1 MNTTHTRTKRMY
13 QWTFALLMMS
23 ICWLATPDSYAQYA
37 PAGNAHPKSVIMDDN
52 AAVSNPFGPLMATT
66 FDMAKKEKFS
76 KEVDISP
83 LRDLAVYHGSRV
95 KVLDTLARET
105 VKQLLGRKDYVDFA
119 INPATPNVARNVH
132 FDPLFTTLDLMI
144 DPGYY
149 VDKPLIHV
157 EYLPLREAFLDRMYT
172 DAAEKEWWKR
182 VGRLKPGKF
191 IETSPGKKVIVLDDV
206 INTFGTDAQYA
217 QGIDK
222 TRTALLL
229 YQHSWKN
236 LVMVASDSAETPWRH
251 LATLAPDSAAGKA
264 VKELG
269 EAWRAADAPRANAAA
284 KTLAAELPKIN
295 AVYYPTMKRSL
306 ESTYNRL
313 NAFEW
318 GFWLYA
324 FALLGLLLAF
334 GTGRKWMVYT
344 GVALLLGALGMHAF
358 GFVSR
363 CIIAERFAIQNQ
375 FESMTGLSL
384 FAGLVGT
391 TIMLI
396 RRQWLF
402 GAAAAGVGFMV
413 LVTATQTGIP
423 GVSVEREAP
432 ILNTSVLLKYHVT
445 TVLVSYGLIALGFMV
460 SLFYLGTHYAAKFR
474 GTLAPMPKLAVAS
487 GSSLTD
493 DDAGLSEMSAS
504 ALNIGD
510 NSSHGTARVLHDLDR
525 SQMIILQ
532 LAFWA
537 LGVGILLGA
546 WWADHSWGRWWAF
559 DPKELWALVTW
570 LVYLVVIHIRFA
582 NLSNRALV
590 TAWLSVLGFI
600 VMLWTYF
607 GVNLILPGLHAYA

>member
-1 MNTTHTRTKRMY
+1 MTSTATRIRRIFE
-13 QWTFALLMMS
+13 WTIACLLLAMVALL
-23 ICWLATPDSYAQYA
+23 TPESRAQSA
-37 PAGNAHPKSVIMDDN
+37 PAGNAHPKAVMMDD
-52 AAVSNPFGPLMATT
+52 AAEITNPFGPLVVTS

-76 KEVDISP
+76 KEVDLSP

-105 VKQLLGRKDYVDFA
+105 IRQILGRKDYVDFA
-119 INPATPNVARNVH
+119 INPANPAVARNVH
-132 FDPLFTTLDLMI
+132 YDPLFTTLDLMI

-149 VDKPLIHV
+149 VDKPLVYV
-157 EYLPLREAFLDRMYT
+157 EYLPLREAFLDRMYS

-191 IETSPGKKVIVLDDV
+191 VEKAPGKEVIILDDV
-206 INTFGTDAQYA
+206 ISSFGTDAAFA
-217 QGIDK
+217 QGLDK
-222 TRTALLL
+222 ARTTLLV

-236 LVMVASDSAETPWRH
+236 LVMVASESPDAPWRH

-264 VKELG
+264 VRELG
-269 EAWRAADAPRANAAA
+269 EAWRAADATRVNAAA
-284 KTLAAELPKIN
+284 KTLAIELPKIN
-295 AVYYPTMKRSL
+295 AAYYPTTKRTL
-306 ESTYNRL
+306 EATYNRL

-334 GTGRKWMVYT
+334 GTGRKWLVYL
-344 GVALLLGALGMHAF
+344 GVALLFGALGMHGF

-460 SLFYLGTHYAAKFR
+460 SLFYLGTHYAARFR
-474 GTLAPMPKLAVAS
+474 GTLAPSPKLAIPGGGTIS
-487 GSSLTD
+487 D
-493 DDAGLSEMSAS
+493 DDGVSEMSAT
-504 ALNIGD
+504 ALNIAGG
-510 NSSHGTARVLHDLDR
+510 SSHGTARVLHDLDK

-532 LAFWA
+532 LAFWT